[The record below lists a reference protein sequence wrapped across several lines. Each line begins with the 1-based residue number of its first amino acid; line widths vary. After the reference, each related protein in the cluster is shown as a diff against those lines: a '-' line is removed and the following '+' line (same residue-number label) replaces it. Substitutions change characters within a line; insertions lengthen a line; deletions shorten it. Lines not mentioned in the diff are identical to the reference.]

1 MDVINKKDFVIIE
14 RLLEANQSPLGW
26 QVFLDT
32 LIDHFDLSCCN
43 LYLLNPISQGIRFQE
58 WSGKRPTEIQL
69 NDYMLN
75 YFHSDTTHS
84 LMFSGP
90 SGLWLT
96 PNLRADREILESTKA
111 YQEWAIPNNF
121 IYSTATTLFKE
132 PNAICAIHFNR
143 GAEKHPF
150 TQHEEDRFTALTPYI
165 EKAVRLRLKIASKL
179 PEDSLLESTLN
190 SFSLPVAIL
199 NEFGEIIAQNNL
211 LKELTLESDHIV
223 INQGV
228 IRIQDENI
236 DFNFQLS
243 IANAISSAKNK
254 SLEYAPK
261 SISISNNSAT
271 FKLGVCELV
280 EKSNK
285 SAIFWVL

>member
-1 MDVINKKDFVIIE
+1 M
-14 RLLEANQSPLGW
+14 
-26 QVFLDT
+26 
-32 LIDHFDLSCCN
+32 
-43 LYLLNPISQGIRFQE
+43 
-58 WSGKRPTEIQL
+58 
-69 NDYMLN
+69 
-75 YFHSDTTHS
+75 
-84 LMFSGP
+84 
-90 SGLWLT
+90 
-96 PNLRADREILESTKA
+96 
-111 YQEWAIPNNF
+111 
-121 IYSTATTLFKE
+121 
-132 PNAICAIHFNR
+132 
-143 GAEKHPF
+143 
-150 TQHEEDRFTALTPYI
+150 TPYI

-199 NEFGEIIAQNNL
+199 NEFGEVIAQNNL

-228 IRIQDENI
+228 IKIQDENV

-261 SISISNNSAT
+261 PISISNNSAT

-285 SAIFWVL
+285 SAIFLGAMMYLIPETIDKSVNLEHLISTFGVTKKEANICSLIINNHSSMKIAEIENRSVHTIREQLKNCYCKFGVKNQLELINLVGSLPTK